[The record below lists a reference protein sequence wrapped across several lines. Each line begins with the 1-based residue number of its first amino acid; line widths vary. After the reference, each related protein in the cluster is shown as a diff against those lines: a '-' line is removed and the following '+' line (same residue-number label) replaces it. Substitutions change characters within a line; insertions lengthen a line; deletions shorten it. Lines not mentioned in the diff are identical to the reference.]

1 MNILLPIVYF
11 FAIFLVLT
19 TLFRATY
26 FKTKKDSIKPYGQ
39 LVEVGDGT
47 MHVYSMGHSEKK
59 IVLLAG
65 LGVPLPSASFSP
77 LMRALSQKYTVI
89 CVEYF
94 GVGFSSETSA
104 PRTSE
109 NYVREIRTALDQA
122 GYPPPYVLMPHSI
135 SSVYSEHYAA
145 QYPEEVEGIICL
157 DGSSTAFYDPVPKII
172 KHLLKIVSVV
182 QVLGIIPIIGYLTTN
197 KEKLRTLGFTP
208 KEGHDVIIFSGFSMN
223 KTVIEQMVE
232 SSEHVKQVMDVPFP
246 ESVPYLKI
254 ISKETWETPIKQLK
268 MTPQDYQYQHLARI
282 GAHAKHEILE
292 GDHFLF
298 TNNAEGIAALTDRF
312 LSNSQEPIT
321 SPSRFAAGV
330 FDG

>member
-1 MNILLPIVYF
+1 MNILLSIVYV

-26 FKTKKDSIKPYGQ
+26 LKTKKDSIKPYGQ
-39 LVEVGDGT
+39 LVEVDDSS
-47 MHVYSMGHSEKK
+47 MHVYSMGHGEKK

-77 LMRALSQKYTVI
+77 LMRTLSPRYTVI

-109 NYVREIRTALDQA
+109 NYLQEIRAALDQS
-122 GYPPPYVLMPHSI
+122 GYSPPYVLMPHSI

-182 QVLGIIPIIGYLTTN
+182 QVLGIIPIMAYLTTN
-197 KEKLRTLGFTP
+197 RKKLQASDFTP
-208 KEGHDVIIFSGFSMN
+208 KESHDAIIFSGFSMN
-223 KTVIEQMVE
+223 KTVIEQMLE
-232 SSEHVKQVMDVPFP
+232 SSEHVKQVMDLPFP

-254 ISKETWETPIKQLK
+254 ISNETWETPNKQLK

-282 GAHAKHEILE
+282 GPHAKHEILE